1 MSCQEGGHL
10 VPALLVQQMVLRGRK
25 TKRGKVGK
33 WEKEVGQRDPQ
44 GVSDQ
49 RGCQETEGGLK
60 SNNKE
65 DGYLQ
70 RGRLLAKRKAT
81 YKEYGY
87 LQRGWLLAKK
97 TATYKE
103 DGYLQRRRL
112 LTKKTAACKE
122 DGPVHYLLQRIRIIL
137 MGRQFA

>member
-49 RGCQETEGGLK
+49 SSCQETEGGLK
-60 SNNKE
+60 NNNKE
-65 DGYLQ
+65 DGFLQRGRLLTKRTATYKEDSYLL
-70 RGRLLAKRKAT
+70 RGRLLAKRAVL
-81 YKEYGY
+81 YIISC
-87 LQRGWLLAKK
+87 RGS
-97 TATYKE
+97 
-103 DGYLQRRRL
+103 GSS
-112 LTKKTAACKE
+112 
-122 DGPVHYLLQRIRIIL
+122 
-137 MGRQFA
+137 